1 MKKNVRI
8 KEENIMKNTIVR
20 VASLLVIGW
29 SFAVIPMMEGDATH
43 LLITVPFSVA
53 TFLKPQIVEW

>member
-1 MKKNVRI
+1 
-8 KEENIMKNTIVR
+8 MKNFAVR
-20 VASLLVIGW
+20 MLSLIIIGW
-29 SFAVIPMMEGDATH
+29 SFVVIPMMEGDATH

>member
-1 MKKNVRI
+1 
-8 KEENIMKNTIVR
+8 MKNTIVR

>member
-1 MKKNVRI
+1 
-8 KEENIMKNTIVR
+8 MKNFIVR
-20 VASLLVIGW
+20 MLSLVIMGW

-43 LLITVPFSVA
+43 LLITVPLSVA